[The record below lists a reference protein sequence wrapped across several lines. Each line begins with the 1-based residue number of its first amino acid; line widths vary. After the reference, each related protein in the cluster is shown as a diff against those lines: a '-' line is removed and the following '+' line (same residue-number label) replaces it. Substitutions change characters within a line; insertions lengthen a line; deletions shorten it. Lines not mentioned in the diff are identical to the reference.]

1 MDIRGLQRTSLI
13 DFPGEICATLFT
25 GGCNLRCCYCY
36 NKDLVFNP
44 DTLPFF
50 SQGEIMSFLQKRS
63 SLLDGICLTG
73 GEPTLQKA
81 LLPFLTAVKEL
92 GLKVKLDTNGT
103 RPAVLR
109 RLLEKEVL
117 DYVAVDLKGPWQ
129 KYPLIT
135 GKNIDVRV
143 LKETIALLKDGSLQ
157 HEFRTTVV
165 PGILGVEDL
174 LIISKTIEGSPK
186 YVLQQFQP
194 HPNLIDSSLCSTQP
208 YSLETIQQAALRCR
222 QYVQS
227 VELRGF

>member
-25 GGCNLRCCYCY
+25 GGCNLRCRYCY
-36 NKDLVFNP
+36 NKDLVYAP

-50 SQGEIMSFLQKRS
+50 SWKEIMSFLQKRD

-81 LLPFLTAVKEL
+81 LLPFLTAVK
-92 GLKVKLDTNGT
+92 GMGFKVKLDTNGT
-103 RPAVLR
+103 KPLVLR
-109 RLLEKEVL
+109 KLLEKEVL

-143 LKETIALLKDGSLQ
+143 LEETIALLKNSSLQ
-157 HEFRTTVV
+157 QEIRTTVV
-165 PGILGVEDL
+165 PGLLEEEDL
-174 LIISKTIEGSPK
+174 LAIAKTIEGFPK

-194 HPNLIDSSLCSTQP
+194 HPNLIDPSLCSTQP
-208 YSLETIQQAALRCR
+208 FSRETIQQVAHLCR
-222 QYVQS
+222 QYVRS